1 MSSSRRHDCWCSARS
16 ISLRRWCCSGAFLG
30 YRVTACDALGVFTT
44 AARIPAANEVVVNWP
59 HRYLAAE
66 AAAGR
71 VDRRTV
77 VTVLT
82 HDPKFDVPL
91 LDGALRLDLAYDR
104 AMGWRRTQNDRL
116 ARLREAGMTDV
127 ELARL
132 CSPIG
137 LDLGAP
143 TPDETAVSIAAGII
157 ALRWG
162 GGGERLMR
170 TQGPIHAHEG
180 TRCSRL
186 SVPRNRFR
194 RFGRPWPP
202 VRAE

>member
-30 YRVTACDALGVFTT
+30 YRVTACDARGVFTT

-170 TQGPIHAHEG
+170 TQGPIHAH
-180 TRCSRL
+180 
-186 SVPRNRFR
+186 
-194 RFGRPWPP
+194 
-202 VRAE
+202 

>member
-1 MSSSRRHDCWCSARS
+1 MSSSRRHDCLCSARS

-30 YRVTACDALGVFTT
+30 YRATACDARCVFTT

-143 TPDETAVSIAAGII
+143 TPDETAVSFSAGII

-162 GGGERLMR
+162 GGPSG
-170 TQGPIHAHEG
+170 
-180 TRCSRL
+180 
-186 SVPRNRFR
+186 
-194 RFGRPWPP
+194 
-202 VRAE
+202 